1 MTYIMVT
8 TDAELEQCCAALANS
23 PFLALDTEFLRE
35 KTYYSILALIQVA
48 NDSLTYIID
57 PIALDNLDKFFDLIN
72 NPDIVKVLHSARQDY
87 EIFYNLQ
94 GELPKPIFDTQVA
107 ASLLGYGEQIG
118 YANLVKDLLNVEV
131 DKSQTRTDWTNR
143 PLNEKQL
150 SYAATDVIYLAE
162 IYPLMLKKLTELDR
176 TDWLTD
182 DFNQLTDNSCYQ
194 VDQRSM
200 WKKIKSA
207 NRLSAQKLSIVQEL
221 ADWRETQAIN
231 RNLPRKRAMSDD
243 VIVDIANQQPQTVS
257 ELREIRQINPRLKE
271 DELKQLLNCIDT
283 GLKKPES
290 EWPRFARTNKPS
302 TEQSAIVDILSAI
315 VQLKA
320 FQNNI
325 SPAFVCSKKDLVRL
339 VCGDTDSDLYKGW
352 RKILVGDD
360 IEQFLAGSTN
370 LHLLDGKLLL
380 GQ

>member
-23 PFLALDTEFLRE
+23 RFLALDTEFLRE

-48 NDSLTYIID
+48 NESLTYIID
-57 PIALDNLDKFFDLIN
+57 PIALDNLHKFFELIN
-72 NPDIVKVLHSARQDY
+72 NPNIVKVLHSARQDY

-118 YANLVKDLLNVEV
+118 YANLVKDLLDIEV
-131 DKSQTRTDWTNR
+131 DKSQTRTDWTRR

-162 IYPLMLKKLTELDR
+162 IYPLMQAKLKELGRTEWLTE
-176 TDWLTD
+176 
-182 DFNQLTDNSCYQ
+182 DFKQLSDNTCYQ

-207 NRLSAQKLSIVQEL
+207 NRLPAHKLSVVQEL
-221 ADWRETQAIN
+221 AAWREIQAIEKN
-231 RNLPRKRAMSDD
+231 IPRKRVMSDD
-243 VIVDIANQQPQTVS
+243 VIIDIANQQPQTIA
-257 ELREIRQINPRLKE
+257 ELRNIRQINPRLKE
-271 DELKQLLNCIDT
+271 DELQQLLICIKT
-283 GLKKPES
+283 GLAKPEA
-290 EWPRFARTNKPS
+290 EWPRFARSSKPS

-320 FQNNI
+320 SHNNI
-325 SPAFVCSKKDLVRL
+325 SPAFICSKKELVKL
-339 VCGDTDSDLYKGW
+339 VCGDSDSNLYKGW
-352 RKILVGDD
+352 RKVLVGDD
-360 IEQFLAGSTN
+360 IKRFLSGSTKLN
-370 LHLLDGKLLL
+370 LQDGKLLL
-380 GQ
+380 V